1 MALDQPSS
9 QPGLPWDKGGLSIVA
24 LTQTWLLVT
33 FRPHQAFSLPEGGN
47 WKQWMLFAVLINGV
61 VMLGNWAFKAG
72 TDPSFSAMGF
82 LETQGFFILLNL
94 VVMVYQ
100 AGLINVL
107 IKFITRTEA
116 SFQTALRVA
125 CYAQSIM
132 LFLLLQNFAGPSV
145 LMICFFWNIVVMT
158 IGTKYAY
165 GVSTGRAVAVNV
177 IYAVLTIFVQVTLN
191 MGTA

>member
-1 MALDQPSS
+1 MAPSQTSS
-9 QPGLPWDKGGLSIVA
+9 QPGLPWDQGGFSLTA
-24 LTQTWLLVT
+24 LARTWFMVT
-33 FRPHQAFSLPEGGN
+33 FRTGQSFSLPQGGD
-47 WKQWMLFAVLINGV
+47 WKQWLLFAVLINGV
-61 VMLGNWAFKAG
+61 VMLGNLAFRAG
-72 TDPSFSAMGF
+72 GGPSFSMMSF

-107 IKFITRTEA
+107 IKFITRTQA

-158 IGTKYAY
+158 IGTKQAY
-165 GVSTGRAVAVNV
+165 QVSTGRAIAVNV
-177 IYAVLTIFVQVTLN
+177 IYAVLTIFVQATLN
-191 MGTA
+191 IGSA